1 MSAYDNPTIIKDD
14 SALIWGQ
21 MAGGIATSFMESFNA
36 ARQRRDAEIKAKEER
51 EKDAKDQI
59 LSNQVFLSKS
69 QYNSQAKMAQADEEL
84 KKVGVDSG
92 GIDMYNKFTISTGE
106 IIGENDL
113 SVARVVQSKEELTAK
128 KAYSSQVASADTNLK
143 NVMGGLYSDSDAIK
157 SGKINQTNMGS
168 IRFNG
173 DNALSQAIN
182 RSTVMGNTFF
192 DPTKTTRDLI
202 YDVKGDPSD
211 MTLLITN
218 KIGTKDD
225 VLKFLKETNPG
236 IRKADGA
243 VDAAYFEQE
252 FERGL
257 KAKTGYGIVE
267 SKDKPGQYEF
277 RFERKIDKD
286 WDGSLYSNVPQIE
299 YGKSPVDAGI
309 YSKDGDNKIGNQ
321 FIKGLEFADIANNAG
336 LNKNQGTVKYERQEV
351 DMDKIILAMKP
362 NFVAQANGLV
372 ASYLSDNNV
381 ADGVLAQLGFG
392 TNYPSK
398 VFATLSPEEKVNKLV
413 AVMEEKEKQNIITKS
428 NLKPIKDDKGV
439 EKYYI
444 MDETNN
450 KIFSDATTKSKSNND
465 GGGGGGSGKL
475 TEAEKKY
482 ILENENIVNALNL
495 DAGTNGTFDGHHG
508 TSVMHKDG
516 RWTITDNRGFKDIAL
531 TSKKQ
536 VVDYLR
542 TGKYKNKK

>member
-21 MAGGIATSFMESFNA
+21 AAGNFATSFMESFNA
-36 ARQRRDAEIKAKEER
+36 SRKER
-51 EKDAKDQI
+51 EENDKAAKDQI

-69 QYNSQAKMAQADEEL
+69 QYDNQTKMQKTGEEL
-84 KKVGVDSG
+84 KKVGVDAG
-92 GIDMYNKFTISTGE
+92 GVDMYNKFKISTGE
-106 IIGENDL
+106 IMGENDL
-113 SVARVVQSKEELTAK
+113 SIARVVQSKEELTTK
-128 KAYSSQVASADTNLK
+128 KAYSSQVAAADTNLQ
-143 NVMGGLYSDSDAIK
+143 NAMGGLYSDSDAIK
-157 SGKINQTNMGS
+157 SGKINQTNIGS
-168 IRFNG
+168 IIFNG
-173 DNALSQAIN
+173 DNVLTQAIN

-202 YDVKGDPSD
+202 YNVKGDPSD
-211 MTLLITN
+211 MSLLITN

-236 IRKADGA
+236 IKKADGA
-243 VDAAYFEQE
+243 VDEAYFEQE
-252 FERGL
+252 FKSGL
-257 KAKTGYGIVE
+257 DAKTGYGIIE

-277 RFERKIDKD
+277 RFEKKIDKD

-321 FIKGLEFADIANNAG
+321 FIKELEFADITNNAG
-336 LNKNQGTVKYERQEV
+336 LNKNQGAIKYERQEV
-351 DMDKIILAMKP
+351 DMDKIILSMKP
-362 NFVAQANGLV
+362 TLVAQANGLV

-398 VFATLSPEEKVNKLV
+398 VFATLSAEEKVNKLV

-428 NLKPIKDDKGV
+428 NLEPIKDNKGV

-444 MDETNN
+444 MDEANN
-450 KIFSDATTKSKSNND
+450 KIFSEATTKSKSNND
-465 GGGGGGSGKL
+465 GGSGSGDGGQTKADIKAQANL
-475 TEAEKKY
+475 NKAIKGVYDMTAKGTGSFNGHQGRKV
-482 ILENENIVNALNL
+482 IHRNGRFIIDDGGLKGNIIDDKN
-495 DAGTNGTFDGHHG
+495 
-508 TSVMHKDG
+508 K
-516 RWTITDNRGFKDIAL
+516 
-531 TSKKQ
+531 
-536 VVDYLR
+536 VVEYLR
-542 TGKYKNKK
+542 DGTY

>member
-21 MAGGIATSFMESFNA
+21 MAGGIAQSFMQSFNA
-36 ARQRRDAEIKAKEER
+36 ARQQREAR

-69 QYNSQAKMAQADEEL
+69 QYDNQAKMVKTDEEL
-84 KKVGVDSG
+84 KKVGVDAS
-92 GIDMYNKFTISTGE
+92 GIDMYNKFKISTGE
-106 IIGENDL
+106 IIGDNDL
-113 SVARVVQSKEELTAK
+113 SMARVVQSKEELTAK
-128 KAYSSQVASADTNLK
+128 KAYSSQVAAADTNLQ
-143 NVMGGLYSDSDAIK
+143 NAMGGLYSDSEAIK

-173 DNALSQAIN
+173 DNVLSQAIN
-182 RSTVMGNTFF
+182 RSTVMGNTFL

-202 YDVKGDPSD
+202 YNVKGDPSD

-236 IRKADGA
+236 IRNDKGA
-243 VDAAYFEQE
+243 VDEAYFEQE

-257 KAKTGYGIVE
+257 KEKTGYGIIE
-267 SKDKPGQYEF
+267 TKDKPGQYEF

-321 FIKGLEFADIANNAG
+321 FIKGLEFADIAKNAG

-351 DMDKIILAMKP
+351 DMDKIILSMKP
-362 NFVAQANGLV
+362 TLVAQANGLV

-398 VFATLSPEEKVNKLV
+398 VFATLSAEEKVNKLV

-428 NLKPIKDDKGV
+428 DLKLIKDDKGE

-444 MDETNN
+444 MDEANN
-450 KIFSDATTKSKSNND
+450 KIFSEATTKSKSNNN
-465 GGGGGGSGKL
+465 GGGGGSGDGGQTKADVKAQANL
-475 TEAEKKY
+475 NKAIKGVYDMTAKGTGSFNGLQGRKV
-482 ILENENIVNALNL
+482 IHRNGRFIIDDGGLKGNIIDDKN
-495 DAGTNGTFDGHHG
+495 
-508 TSVMHKDG
+508 K
-516 RWTITDNRGFKDIAL
+516 
-531 TSKKQ
+531 
-536 VVDYLR
+536 VVEYLR
-542 TGKYKNKK
+542 DGTY